1 MKKKLVLCTQLPEKR
16 RQEIEEFCDITIAG
30 ELKHGKG
37 NVTEESIR
45 EECKPMIEKEEYT
58 FSRLL

>member
-45 EECKPMIEKEEYT
+45 EECKGY
-58 FSRLL
+58 